1 MPTGTSIEKILFEY
15 LMKYEFDEKDLDYSI
30 LDKHKKNLQILSE
43 VSNSGIGVFDVSK
56 KQTLFYSSNFGESL
70 GYQAHDYEDSGQQ
83 FFENKIHDDDKRD
96 LGFSFVAV
104 FKLFDDFT
112 SEEKL
117 NHKLIYEY
125 RMLNI
130 HNQYVRLVK
139 QYQVLELDKTG
150 KVWLILSIVDISP
163 DQEEFNGS
171 RSQLLNF
178 RTGEIIHLEAPTKVR
193 FELTK
198 REMEILKMVKE
209 GYLSKEI
216 SDKLA
221 ISVHT
226 VNTHRQRFL
235 EKLGANN
242 SFEAIMFA
250 SKLGLLE

>member
-1 MPTGTSIEKILFEY
+1 MPTEASIEKVLFEY
-15 LMKYEFDEKDLDYSI
+15 LKKYEFDEKELDYSI
-30 LDKHKKNLQILSE
+30 LDQHKTSLQTLSE

-56 KQTLFYSSNFGESL
+56 KQNLFFSSNFGKSL
-70 GYQAHDYEDSGQQ
+70 GYQTADYEDAGQQ
-83 FFENKIHDDDKRD
+83 FFESKIHDDDKRD
-96 LGFSFVAV
+96 LGFNFIAI

-117 NHKLIYEY
+117 NHKLINEY
-125 RMLNI
+125 RMLNV

-139 QYQVLELDKTG
+139 QYQVLELDKNG

-163 DQEEFNGS
+163 YQEEFNGS

-178 RTGEIIHLEAPTKVR
+178 RTGKIIPLEAPTKAQ

-216 SDKLA
+216 SNKLA

-242 SFEAIMFA
+242 SFEAIRFA